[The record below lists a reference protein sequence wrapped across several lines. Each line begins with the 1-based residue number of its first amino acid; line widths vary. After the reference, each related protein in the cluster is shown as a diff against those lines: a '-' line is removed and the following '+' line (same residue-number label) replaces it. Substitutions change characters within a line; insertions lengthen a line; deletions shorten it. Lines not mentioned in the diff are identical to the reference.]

1 MQKHSD
7 DSRSEERQD
16 EFTPAILL
24 VILGA
29 SGDLT
34 KRLLLPSL
42 YNLASVQALPDD
54 FRLLGVATEEWDDA
68 AMRAHVKDSIAKF
81 WGEHPDEAI
90 TGWIAERTFYQQ
102 TDLKD
107 EAAYAQLAQRVQE
120 SEEQLLVKN
129 VNRLFYLALAP
140 DFIAPV
146 TAQLARAQMFAD
158 QEGSWR
164 RLIIEKPFG
173 RDHDSAVELT
183 RDLRKSL
190 RDEQIYRIDHFIG
203 KEALHDIAV
212 VRFANV
218 FLESIWHR
226 GVVDS
231 VQITVAETVGL
242 ENRAAFYE
250 KSGALRDMVPN
261 HIAELLSVV
270 AMERPASFQ
279 TEDVRAEQVK
289 VLQAIVPIPAERV
302 ALSAVRAQYT
312 PGRVKDGPVAGY
324 RDEPDVA
331 ADSAVETY
339 VALKL
344 EINND
349 RWSGVPFYVRTGKR
363 MVANVTEVVLQFKTS
378 VDPFFQAAPGA
389 EPPANALFFR
399 LKPDNGVHLD
409 FGAKTPGM
417 ETRVMAATMVFK
429 APPGPFGDHG
439 TGYERLLQ
447 DAILGNQ
454 TLFQRE
460 DFVGAGWSMVQPL
473 LDAWRGPEGLKFY
486 AAGTNGPSEADELLA
501 QDGREWRSLESV

>member
-1 MQKHSD
+1 MQHSD

-218 FLESIWHR
+218 FSGVYLASRSCRQCSDHR
-226 GVVDS
+226 C
-231 VQITVAETVGL
+231 
-242 ENRAAFYE
+242 
-250 KSGALRDMVPN
+250 RD
-261 HIAELLSVV
+261 
-270 AMERPASFQ
+270 
-279 TEDVRAEQVK
+279 
-289 VLQAIVPIPAERV
+289 
-302 ALSAVRAQYT
+302 
-312 PGRVKDGPVAGY
+312 GRVGEPCCVLRKIRSLAGY
-324 RDEPDVA
+324 
-331 ADSAVETY
+331 
-339 VALKL
+339 
-344 EINND
+344 
-349 RWSGVPFYVRTGKR
+349 
-363 MVANVTEVVLQFKTS
+363 
-378 VDPFFQAAPGA
+378 GA
-389 EPPANALFFR
+389 EPHRGTAVRRGHGAPCVV
-399 LKPDNGVHLD
+399 PDRRR
-409 FGAKTPGM
+409 AC
-417 ETRVMAATMVFK
+417 
-429 APPGPFGDHG
+429 
-439 TGYERLLQ
+439 
-447 DAILGNQ
+447 
-454 TLFQRE
+454 
-460 DFVGAGWSMVQPL
+460 
-473 LDAWRGPEGLKFY
+473 
-486 AAGTNGPSEADELLA
+486 
-501 QDGREWRSLESV
+501 